1 MTTEGELLRE
11 RREGFVATI
20 TISHP
25 PVNAMSVE
33 LLQALDEAFARLAG
47 DPEVRAVVLTGE
59 GMFFSAGADL
69 RSVMH
74 TGPAALLQ
82 LGREVYPRIAAFP
95 KPLIA
100 AVNGLCLGGGLELAL
115 CADIRLAAQSAK
127 FGQPEI
133 SLGIIPG
140 WGGTQRLP
148 AAIGAQRAR
157 ELIYSG
163 RQMRAA
169 EAVESG
175 LVLRSYPDDELR
187 DQAMNL
193 ARGLAEKPPLALAA
207 AKEAISAGLER
218 DQAEGYRLEGEAM
231 ERLALTQDAAEGIM
245 AMFEKRRPKFQ
256 GR

>member
-1 MTTEGELLRE
+1 MTTESDLLRE
-11 RREGFVATI
+11 RRDGFVATL
-20 TISHP
+20 TLTHP
-25 PVNAMSVE
+25 PVNAMSLE
-33 LLQALDEAFARLAG
+33 LLQALDETFGRLAK
-47 DPEVRAVVLTGE
+47 DEAVRVVVLTGE
-59 GMFFSAGADL
+59 GICFSAGADL
-69 RSVMH
+69 KSVMS
-74 TGPAALLQ
+74 TGPAALLG

-115 CADIRLAAQSAK
+115 CADIRLCAESAK

-133 SLGIIPG
+133 NLGIIPG

-148 AAIGAQRAR
+148 AAIGLQRAR

-169 EAVESG
+169 EAAEAG
-175 LVLRSYPDDELR
+175 LVLHSYPDDELR
-187 DQAMNL
+187 DQAHNL
-193 ARGLAEKPPLALAA
+193 ARALAEKPPLALAA
-207 AKEAISAGLER
+207 AKQAITAWSDRG
-218 DQAEGYRLEGEAM
+218 AEEGHRLEGEAM
-231 ERLALTQDAAEGIM
+231 VRLSQTQDAAEGIM

>member
-1 MTTEGELLRE
+1 MSTSGELLRE
-11 RREGFVATI
+11 QREGFVTTLTI
-20 TISHP
+20 THP

-33 LLQALDEAFARLAG
+33 LLDALDEAFSRLAG
-47 DPEVRAVVLTGE
+47 DEGVRVVVLTGE

-69 RSVMH
+69 KSVMS
-74 TGPAALLQ
+74 TGPQALVAR
-82 LGREVYPRIAAFP
+82 GREVYPRIAAFP

-115 CADIRLAAQSAK
+115 CADIRLCAESAK

-133 SLGIIPG
+133 NLGIIPG

-148 AAIGAQRAR
+148 AAIGAQRAA

-163 RQMRAA
+163 RQMRAKEAA
-169 EAVESG
+169 EAG
-175 LVLRSYPDDELR
+175 LVLRAYPDDELR
-187 DQAMNL
+187 DQVRNL

-207 AKEAISAGLER
+207 AKQAIAEGL
-218 DQAEGYRLEGEAM
+218 ASGPGEGYRAEGEAM
-231 ERLALTQDAAEGIM
+231 ERLSQTRDAQEGIM
-245 AMFEKRRPKFQ
+245 AMFEKRRPRFE